1 MEDVGNFSNTDT
13 VKSWLNLA
21 DANNGVSD
29 QQSSNG
35 QYRISDTPE
44 GAKVLKKVE
53 WKS

>member
-35 QYRISDTPE
+35 NT
-44 GAKVLKKVE
+44 VLHPGLRY
-53 WKS
+53 